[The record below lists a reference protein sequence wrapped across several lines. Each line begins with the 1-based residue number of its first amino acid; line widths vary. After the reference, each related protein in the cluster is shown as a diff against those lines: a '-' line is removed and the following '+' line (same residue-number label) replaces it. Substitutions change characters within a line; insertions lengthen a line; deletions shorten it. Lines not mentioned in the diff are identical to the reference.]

1 MAWIDILTDNMTGA
15 WTGPTMADGYLAMA
29 NGARLRNS
37 YGSGASQVKVPS
49 FAAMQ
54 AAMTGHNAYFVNN
67 FSASVNWLLVYA
79 GAGHTS
85 TNACVEARRAFC
97 QVLDANDVWQ
107 WAFVGLPLWGK
118 RVLAADDDSG
128 VVPATQTKLPGGIL
142 RFQPG
147 PAIARPGESSPGA
160 RGYELWPSDWDG
172 SNPAV
177 SFYGAVNRSLF
188 TQMKAICFGAQVRL
202 ALWNE
207 DGVDDRAASRFVTQI
222 GNDPHA
228 LPDVGMRYITD
239 AGVETNVFGGGY
251 PYTVW
256 DANSSRWR
264 YVTNDWTWVTCVTAD
279 DLWGHEAD
287 TPPPWSSNWTPKW
300 PYNKSPTYAITTAEL
315 QANVPPAP
323 PGETDPDPGGGGS
336 ETPVPT
342 RGSWFAKTSN
352 GDNAWNSRAA
362 SSTPS
367 SKIRRRRGVKL
378 WS

>member
-1 MAWIDILTDNMTGA
+1 MAWIDILTDNMIGA
-15 WTGPTMADGYLAMA
+15 WTGPTMADGWLAMA

-85 TNACVEARRAFC
+85 TNACVEARRMFC
-97 QVLDANDVWQ
+97 QVLDSNDVWQ

-118 RVLAADDDSG
+118 RVLGSDDASG

-177 SFYGAVNRSLF
+177 PFYGAVNRSLF

-202 ALWNE
+202 ALWDE
-207 DGVDDRAASRFVTQI
+207 GGVDDRAASRFVTQI

-239 AGVETNVFGGGY
+239 AGVQTNMFGDGY

-256 DANSSRWR
+256 DGNSSRWR

-300 PYNKSPTYAITTAEL
+300 PYNKSPTYAITTAQL
-315 QANVPPAP
+315 QANVPQAP
-323 PGETDPDPGGGGS
+323 PGETETDPGGS
-336 ETPVPT
+336 PTPTPT
-342 RGSWFAKTSN
+342 RGAWFAKTS
-352 GDNAWNSRAA
+352 GGSNAWNSRAA
-362 SSTPS
+362 TGTPS